1 MFSTSYGSER
11 NVEVQLRR
19 KKVCR
24 GGRNIFFFLSFCFLS
39 SVCVCV
45 CVSECVCISLM
56 DIRKIQVSYPA
67 VLYQPT
73 SYQLCVNQSPKKKP
87 HLTY

>member
-39 SVCVCV
+39 SVSVSVCVCVCV
-45 CVSECVCISLM
+45 CVSVC
-56 DIRKIQVSYPA
+56 A
-67 VLYQPT
+67 
-73 SYQLCVNQSPKKKP
+73 
-87 HLTY
+87 